1 MSALEIGYAAFPVL
15 LILIALRAP
24 IGLAMLLVGG
34 FGFYF
39 VLGSPN
45 MILAKMKSETYGV
58 FSNYSLSVI
67 PLFLLMGE
75 LAARSGLSARLFS
88 ASAAVFGHLR
98 GGLPMSAIG
107 ACAGFGAICGSS
119 LATAAAM
126 GRVALPEMHRY
137 GHSRPFSAAVIAAGG
152 TLGILIP
159 PSVILVIYAIL
170 IEQNIQKLFAA
181 AIVPGLIAV
190 VGYFIAIK
198 LYTLRHPEEAVQ
210 QDKAPVP
217 ERIAAIVAVW
227 PILAIFVLVVGG
239 IYWGFFTPT
248 QAAAVGAVLTGAYAL
263 GSGELTREGLFESF
277 YATAKTTGLIFFI
290 ILGAGV
296 FNGFLAITR
305 LPQELSNW
313 ASGSSLSPWVI
324 LAGVL
329 VLYLI
334 LGCVMESLSM
344 ILLTIPVL
352 FPVLSALD
360 FGMSAEAMAIWFGIL
375 ALTVVELGLITPP
388 VGLNLFILAGMDDDL
403 SPSEVYGPVL
413 YFIAMDVLRVALI
426 VAFPAIALLY

>member
-1 MSALEIGYAAFPVL
+1 MK
-15 LILIALRAP
+15 IL
-24 IGLAMLLVGG
+24 
-34 FGFYF
+34 
-39 VLGSPN
+39 
-45 MILAKMKSETYGV
+45 T
-58 FSNYSLSVI
+58 
-67 PLFLLMGE
+67 
-75 LAARSGLSARLFS
+75 
-88 ASAAVFGHLR
+88 
-98 GGLPMSAIG
+98 
-107 ACAGFGAICGSS
+107 
-119 LATAAAM
+119 
-126 GRVALPEMHRY
+126 
-137 GHSRPFSAAVIAAGG
+137 
-152 TLGILIP
+152 
-159 PSVILVIYAIL
+159 
-170 IEQNIQKLFAA
+170 EQNIQKLFAA

-305 LPQELSNW
+305 LPQELSDW